1 MSKIYMYG
9 IDISRHNGNI
19 DLTPYKDQFVIIRAG
34 YGKSTVDPKF
44 ARNVAEC
51 KRLGI
56 PFGVYWYSYAL
67 SVADA
72 KKEAAKCLQTIH
84 GLDIKVGVW
93 FDMEDA
99 DGYKG
104 KHGALKSDLISEMCK
119 AFCSAVEDAGY
130 YAGIYAS
137 AYWFRS
143 YIKGCGK
150 YDKWVASWGSND
162 GKIHGDTSS
171 IGTLHQFTSK
181 PLDRS
186 IMYAPLSRYDMSKPK
201 TDPKPEEPKE
211 EPKPEEPKT
220 EPAKPAEDPANVIPA
235 WAVEEFQKA
244 MDYGITD
251 GSRPGANAT
260 RCETAVMI
268 KRGLEYILNK
278 LGVE

>member
-1 MSKIYMYG
+1 MYG
-9 IDISRHNGNI
+9 IDISKHNGNI

-201 TDPKPEEPKE
+201 TEPKPEEPKE
-211 EPKPEEPKT
+211 EPKPEEPQT
-220 EPAKPAEDPANVIPA
+220 EPANVIPA

-268 KRGLEYILNK
+268 KRGIDYVLK
-278 LGVE
+278 KMGVE

>member
-1 MSKIYMYG
+1 MYG

-19 DLTPYKDQFVIIRAG
+19 DLTPYKGQFVIIRAG

-44 ARNVAEC
+44 TRNVAEC

-72 KKEAAKCLQTIH
+72 KKEAAKCLQTIK

-104 KHGALKSDLISEMCK
+104 KHGALKTELISEMCR
-119 AFCSAVEDAGY
+119 AFCSTVEEAGY

-137 AYWFRS
+137 GSWFRT
-143 YIKGCGK
+143 YIKGCQR
-150 YDKWVASWGSND
+150 YDKWVASWGNND
-162 GKIHGDTSS
+162 GNLHGDTSAT
-171 IGTLHQFTSK
+171 GTLHQFTSK

-186 IMYAPLSRYDMSKPK
+186 VMYAPLSRYDMSKK
-201 TDPKPEEPKE
+201 TEPKE
-211 EPKPEEPKT
+211 EPKDETATDSEPKEEPATTTAPT
-220 EPAKPAEDPANVIPA
+220 ENLVNTIPA
-235 WAVEEFQKA
+235 WAVEEYQRA
-244 MDYGITD
+244 MDAGITD
-251 GSRPGANAT
+251 GSRPGAAAT
-260 RCETAVMI
+260 RCETAIMVL
-268 KRGLEYILNK
+268 RAYEK
-278 LGVE
+278 LKGEI